1 MEDAAI
7 VALYWARDE
16 QALAETAA
24 KFGAYCRKIADNILH
39 SAHDAEECEN
49 DTWLAAWNSM
59 PTNRPARL
67 APYLGR
73 ITRNLALDRFDRAA
87 AQKRGSGQTC
97 APLDEL
103 AECVAAPGSVEDS
116 FDAAETGR
124 LISAFLRTLPEE
136 TRSIFLRRYWYCDA
150 TADIAA
156 RYGLTES
163 KVRVTLHR
171 TRGRLAAY
179 LKGCCTVTERE
190 LFEAIGHVDDDL
202 ILAADAPV
210 KKRRRVVH
218 LHWQQV
224 VSVAACACIVLGG
237 AAVWR
242 SGALHKSSIAG
253 EVAMAADVPEAAA
266 ETAPAP
272 DMPMLDAAAP
282 QAADADEGAAVEKDS
297 AASGIALGLAQ
308 CVQIDG
314 VLYFDTGSAVDCPP
328 DRGADG
334 VIETSV
340 DRDAFPETDGC
351 SNFGTGYSY
360 WVTGDNAVVVE
371 IDGAYWEFMAN

>member
-103 AECVAAPGSVEDS
+103 AECVAAP
-116 FDAAETGR
+116 
-124 LISAFLRTLPEE
+124 
-136 TRSIFLRRYWYCDA
+136 
-150 TADIAA
+150 
-156 RYGLTES
+156 
-163 KVRVTLHR
+163 
-171 TRGRLAAY
+171 
-179 LKGCCTVTERE
+179 
-190 LFEAIGHVDDDL
+190 
-202 ILAADAPV
+202 
-210 KKRRRVVH
+210 
-218 LHWQQV
+218 
-224 VSVAACACIVLGG
+224 
-237 AAVWR
+237 
-242 SGALHKSSIAG
+242 
-253 EVAMAADVPEAAA
+253 
-266 ETAPAP
+266 

-371 IDGAYWEFMAN
+371 IDGEYCEFEAN

>member
-1 MEDAAI
+1 M
-7 VALYWARDE
+7 
-16 QALAETAA
+16 
-24 KFGAYCRKIADNILH
+24 
-39 SAHDAEECEN
+39 
-49 DTWLAAWNSM
+49 
-59 PTNRPARL
+59 
-67 APYLGR
+67 
-73 ITRNLALDRFDRAA
+73 
-87 AQKRGSGQTC
+87 
-97 APLDEL
+97 
-103 AECVAAPGSVEDS
+103 
-116 FDAAETGR
+116 
-124 LISAFLRTLPEE
+124 
-136 TRSIFLRRYWYCDA
+136 
-150 TADIAA
+150 
-156 RYGLTES
+156 
-163 KVRVTLHR
+163 
-171 TRGRLAAY
+171 
-179 LKGCCTVTERE
+179 TERE

-242 SGALHKSSIAG
+242 SGTLRKSSIAS
-253 EVAMAADVPEAAA
+253 EAAMAADVPEAAA

-282 QAADADEGAAVEKDS
+282 
-297 AASGIALGLAQ
+297 Q

-360 WVTGDNAVVVE
+360 WVTEDGVVIVE
-371 IDGAYWEFMAN
+371 MDGEYCEFEAN

>member
-16 QALAETAA
+16 QALAETAE

-59 PTNRPARL
+59 PTNRPAQL

-124 LISAFLRTLPEE
+124 LISAFSAHAAGGNAQHIFCAGTGTA
-136 TRSIFLRRYWYCDA
+136 TRRGHCRAVRPDREQGA
-150 TADIAA
+150 GDTAPHA
-156 RYGLTES
+156 RQA
-163 KVRVTLHR
+163 
-171 TRGRLAAY
+171 GRL
-179 LKGCCTVTERE
+179 LTGKGCCTVTERE

-202 ILAADAPV
+202 ILAADTPV

-242 SGALHKSSIAG
+242 SGALRKSSIAG
-253 EVAMAADVPEAAA
+253 EAAMAADVPKAAA

-272 DMPMLDAAAP
+272 DMPMLDDAAP

-328 DRGADG
+328 GPRG
-334 VIETSV
+334 
-340 DRDAFPETDGC
+340 
-351 SNFGTGYSY
+351 
-360 WVTGDNAVVVE
+360 
-371 IDGAYWEFMAN
+371 

>member
-1 MEDAAI
+1 M
-7 VALYWARDE
+7 
-16 QALAETAA
+16 
-24 KFGAYCRKIADNILH
+24 
-39 SAHDAEECEN
+39 
-49 DTWLAAWNSM
+49 
-59 PTNRPARL
+59 
-67 APYLGR
+67 
-73 ITRNLALDRFDRAA
+73 
-87 AQKRGSGQTC
+87 
-97 APLDEL
+97 
-103 AECVAAPGSVEDS
+103 
-116 FDAAETGR
+116 
-124 LISAFLRTLPEE
+124 
-136 TRSIFLRRYWYCDA
+136 
-150 TADIAA
+150 
-156 RYGLTES
+156 
-163 KVRVTLHR
+163 
-171 TRGRLAAY
+171 
-179 LKGCCTVTERE
+179 TERE

-242 SGALHKSSIAG
+242 SGTLR
-253 EVAMAADVPEAAA
+253 
-266 ETAPAP
+266 
-272 DMPMLDAAAP
+272 MLDAAAP

-297 AASGIALGLAQ
+297 TASGIALGLAQ

-360 WVTGDNAVVVE
+360 WVTGDGVVIVG
-371 IDGAYWEFMAN
+371 IDGEYCEFEAN